1 MSVLRGRAAREGGSR
16 NRSSGR
22 LLHSA
27 DVRRLQ
33 TLVPLLHLELHLLT
47 LLKTAIAS
55 HLDGAVVNEHISPT
69 VGLRDEPVTLLGV
82 EPFHRT
88 NRHLGDPLSSCMLL
102 LPTAPACRHLIP
114 RHRPGGTLVASTLV
128 RQWRPTS
135 SPRSGRSTSSSSN
148 CWR

>member
-1 MSVLRGRAAREGGSR
+1 RRAACEGGSR
-16 NRSSGR
+16 HRPSGR

-102 LPTAPACRHLIP
+102 LPTAPANPPPDTAAPARRNARGVYARAAMETDEL
-114 RHRPGGTLVASTLV
+114 
-128 RQWRPTS
+128 
-135 SPRSGRSTSSSSN
+135 PRSARATSSSTT
-148 CWR
+148 